1 MLYLD
6 LGLSTPR
13 RGPVAYLPRWALLA
27 QLPWRGLNRPYAEYR
42 IMPSKMRARRRS
54 RRRTPRR
61 PPGPARR
68 RLYPGSLDRR
78 SGGAPRQSDS
88 ALPGHHAGSASGANP
103 GTVRFSLEYRT
114 GPALA
119 ETNRAFAFAPFHN
132 ARHGGKGVGLRGDG
146 LQLRAGGD
154 LGRGPGGESGPAADQ
169 LFPSRRG
176 LPLVLFRNRQAR
188 KQGPPVVDQGDDA
201 RHDLAAL
208 QIVSGEAAP
217 APLVLQL
224 VKVILRVGPVPVVLA
239 QRQDLIRQ

>member
-68 RLYPGSLDRR
+68 RLYPGTLDRR
-78 SGGAPRQSDS
+78 SGGATRQSDS
-88 ALPGHHAGSASGANP
+88 AFPGQHAGSASGANP

-119 ETNRAFAFAPFHN
+119 EEPPNVRIEYPVHSLPLDARIQRVQRLMRAASRP
-132 ARHGGKGVGLRGDG
+132 KPLGLRPS
-146 LQLRAGGD
+146 LRNLRRDACLFVWLLHRYYGAVR
-154 LGRGPGGESGPAADQ
+154 LLPGVYVRIVAIRLSGPICFRRHQ
-169 LFPSRRG
+169 GGLPVLVHIVSRRAWG
-176 LPLVLFRNRQAR
+176 LRLRRAR
-188 KQGPPVVDQGDDA
+188 PW
-201 RHDLAAL
+201 
-208 QIVSGEAAP
+208 
-217 APLVLQL
+217 
-224 VKVILRVGPVPVVLA
+224 
-239 QRQDLIRQ
+239 